1 LIFCLWRSAFCG
13 EYFHPPKVY
22 SIQFDKETSKFTL
35 GAGETHG
42 IAIGA
47 EFRAYSNSDKSLE
60 HPLGTFVVKE
70 LSPFTSGMS
79 TTSNTLQ
86 GQQLSA
92 IQTKV
97 GQVERFYVYIPAEDP
112 FRVHYHS
119 VRASSIANLQSVF
132 LVNRQ
137 EEAHLKVCTLPDGR
151 IGFVHTNQRVTRHAT
166 NLVTDG
172 TVAPAPHIVGGI
184 LDSAARYFRE
194 LNRTSAIHGIE
205 DYIEV
210 EFYELHVPMI
220 RGGNRPLTNSLTPL
234 GPNLCHDN
242 IIDLIVDSAEIENPL
257 HGFKIINHTERDL
270 HVNAF
275 YFDNSNFSIR
285 ESQ

>member
-1 LIFCLWRSAFCG
+1 LLWRSASRGKDFS
-13 EYFHPPKVY
+13 PPEVY
-22 SIQFDKETSKFTL
+22 SIRFDNETSRFTL
-35 GAGETHG
+35 EAGEAHG
-42 IAIGA
+42 IMIGA
-47 EFRAYSNSDKSLE
+47 EFRAYSSSDKLLK
-60 HPLGTFVVKE
+60 HPLGTFVVQE

-97 GQVERFYVYIPAEDP
+97 GQVERLYVHIPADDP
-112 FRVHYHS
+112 FRVYYHS

-132 LVNRQ
+132 LVNRS
-137 EEAHLKVCTLPDGR
+137 EEAHLKACTMADGR
-151 IGFVHTNQRVTRHAT
+151 IAFVHTDQKVTRHAT

-172 TVAPAPHIVGGI
+172 VAPDPHIVGGI

-210 EFYELHVPMI
+210 EFYKLNVPMV
-220 RGGNRPLTNSLTPL
+220 RPARPLLASLTPIV
-234 GPNLCHDN
+234 PNLCHDN
-242 IIDLIVDSAEIENPL
+242 IIDFVVDSAKRPY
-257 HGFKIINHTERDL
+257 GFKIINHTEKNL

-275 YFDNSNFSIR
+275 YFDNLTFSIG
-285 ESQ
+285 ESL